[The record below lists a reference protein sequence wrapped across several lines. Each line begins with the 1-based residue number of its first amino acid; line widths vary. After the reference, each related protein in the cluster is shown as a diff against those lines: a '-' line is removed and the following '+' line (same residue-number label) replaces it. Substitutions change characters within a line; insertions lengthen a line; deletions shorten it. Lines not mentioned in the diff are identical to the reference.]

1 MSSCSVD
8 MFGKMHYFKGW
19 VRTQTYKC
27 NPLTTALTFYNC
39 NIHMNNTNVTQQK
52 LYYDGGHDDND
63 IDDNDNN
70 SKQCTQQIFTN
81 GVISIRSMGINK
93 NPVAH

>member
-1 MSSCSVD
+1 
-8 MFGKMHYFKGW
+8 
-19 VRTQTYKC
+19 
-27 NPLTTALTFYNC
+27 
-39 NIHMNNTNVTQQK
+39 MNNTNVTQQK

-63 IDDNDNN
+63 DDDNDNN

-81 GVISIRSMGINK
+81 GVISIRSMGITK